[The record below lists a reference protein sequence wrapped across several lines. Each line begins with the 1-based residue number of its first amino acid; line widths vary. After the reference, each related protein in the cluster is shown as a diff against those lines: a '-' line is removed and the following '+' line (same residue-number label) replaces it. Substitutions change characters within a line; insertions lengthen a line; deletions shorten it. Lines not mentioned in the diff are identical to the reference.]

1 MSASSPRVLSDSVQL
16 ALTAVYIAIVVVSWG
31 INYPLMKLA
40 LQDMPPLTFA
50 AMRVLGG
57 AATLACVLFLIKA
70 PKILPSKRELLPLAN
85 VSVLQFASVLGFA
98 GIALTTL
105 PASRTITAIYSMPF
119 WAAIFDMI
127 IVRTRLRPIQLLG
140 ILISLGGMVLFIDPS
155 VIDWNDSGAVIG
167 LCFALAAGMLWGLGA
182 VLYRSRSWSAS
193 LLSQSLWQL
202 LVAGAVLSAAAI
214 ALEFPFIPNYTTTVT
229 LILIWNWIIPTAL
242 AVWAWTKVLN
252 RIPASIAGQL
262 LMFTPFVGIA
272 MSAWMFNEDLPPVF
286 WVSTAL
292 IVLGGAMVLIRRP
305 SSV

>member
-1 MSASSPRVLSDSVQL
+1 MSPSSPRVLSDSVQL
-16 ALTAVYIAIVVVSWG
+16 ALTVVYVSIVVVSWG

-57 AATLACVLFLIKA
+57 AATLACVLIFIKA
-70 PKILPSKRELLPLAN
+70 PKMLPAKHEMLPLAN

-119 WAAIFDMI
+119 WAAIFDMVI
-127 IVRTRLRPIQLLG
+127 LRARLRPIQLLG
-140 ILISLGGMVLFIDPS
+140 ILVSLGGMVLFIDPS
-155 VIDWNDSGAVIG
+155 VIDWSDSGAVTG
-167 LCFALAAGMLWGLGA
+167 LFFALGAGMLWGLGA

-202 LVAGAVLSAAAI
+202 LVAGIVLATAAI
-214 ALEFPFIPNYTTTVT
+214 VLEFPFIPRYSVTVL

-272 MSAWMFNEDLPPVF
+272 MSAWMFNEELPPVF
-286 WVSTAL
+286 WASTAL

-305 SSV
+305 S